1 MLSRVCFLLTLSHTI
16 PSLASALQAACR
28 SLCLAV
34 PLLGGV
40 QRCSVAMA
48 RLLLACWMQ
57 SEVVAAPPSH
67 AATRRGT
74 GALQPGGSGHLMP
87 PSVSPR
93 VRLCPDLSEVCGG
106 CCKAQPVPPAF
117 LHRHQILTYMW
128 QVQ

>member
-87 PSVSPR
+87 PSVSPTCDFVLTSVKFVVAVAKR
-93 VRLCPDLSEVCGG
+93 KLSPLPFCTDIR
-106 CCKAQPVPPAF
+106 F
-117 LHRHQILTYMW
+117 
-128 QVQ
+128 